1 MRPSAPYSPELANA
15 TDPARCASFH
25 HPKRRVLLRRTVLAF
40 RRVLNLS
47 MYRIHMH
54 GVLCRKVFQWLQG
67 GIQGWGRPRLPGWKK
82 RTRNGWLLGS
92 RSMQQDRKTDS
103 DDEWFSR
110 SGSSRRRSVS
120 TALIITHRL
129 LRRLRLN
136 LESLSQRPAPSSSF
150 KATPVWPGHRASGRI
165 LLDQPVPLKQ
175 LAICQASDDDVGM
188 LDTQSIFVRSPQHP
202 PRFSQFF
209 AFRVGVPRSEAIC
222 FATSLDSEGNSA
234 RGGPAE

>member
-1 MRPSAPYSPELANA
+1 MRFLPPSKKKGPASSYRFGLSSGLELVYVPHSYAWRAMPEGFSM
-15 TDPARCASFH
+15 AS
-25 HPKRRVLLRRTVLAF
+25 
-40 RRVLNLS
+40 
-47 MYRIHMH
+47 
-54 GVLCRKVFQWLQG
+54 G
-67 GIQGWGRPRLPGWKK
+67 GIQGWGRPHLPGWKK

-92 RSMQQDRKTDS
+92 RSLQQDRMTDS
-103 DDEWFSR
+103 DDEWCSR

-136 LESLSQRPAPSSSF
+136 LESLLQHPAPSSSF

-188 LDTQSIFVRSPQHP
+188 LDTQSIFARSPQQP

-209 AFRVGVPRSEAIC
+209 AFRVGVPRSEAMLC
-222 FATSLDSEGNSA
+222 HK
-234 RGGPAE
+234 P